1 MRHVVI
7 DMQALFA
14 AAVGNALSRSDF
26 GFDTVQS
33 QSPKETLPLCLSLP
47 ADILLMDVMSFAPRT
62 LEERLSL
69 RDTLKRANP
78 HCKIVL
84 MVDENGEKKVADR
97 VRLARKDGLIDGFL
111 YNSTSGTY
119 LAAVM
124 DTL

>member
-14 AAVGNALSRSDF
+14 AAMGNALSRSDF

-33 QSPKETLPLCLSLP
+33 QSPKDTLPLCLSLP

-111 YNSTSGTY
+111 YNSTSDTY

>member
-97 VRLARKDGLIDGFL
+97 VCLARKDGLIDGFL
-111 YNSTSGTY
+111 YNSTSDTY